1 MHNDKRTIQF
11 CSCSSG
17 SSGNSYVVATENAA
31 ILVDA
36 GTTGKNMVS
45 GLNKCGLSAG
55 DLDGIFLT
63 HEHHDHV
70 RGLPVIIKEAN
81 KREPLLRSTKRELR
95 VYGSSGTIAA
105 TESKLFSKTELS
117 EAYILGSP
125 LDVIQIQDMKV
136 TPFRLSHDA
145 AEPMGYRIDAY
156 GKSLAIVTDTGYIT
170 ESIFAGISDVD
181 FLVLEANHE
190 KNILLM
196 GKYPYNLK
204 TRILGDYG
212 HLSNEGAGEA
222 LTRILQMRNK
232 PISVAL
238 AHLSSEN
245 NTPDMARVTVKNIL
259 FENDYMEGR
268 DYSLTV
274 LKRDIVGDVIRI

>member
-1 MHNDKRTIQF
+1 MPEVQ
-11 CSCSSG
+11 
-17 SSGNSYVVATENAA
+17 AQ
-31 ILVDA
+31 LQ
-36 GTTGKNMVS
+36 
-45 GLNKCGLSAG
+45 
-55 DLDGIFLT
+55 
-63 HEHHDHV
+63 
-70 RGLPVIIKEAN
+70 
-81 KREPLLRSTKRELR
+81 
-95 VYGSSGTIAA
+95 
-105 TESKLFSKTELS
+105 TELS
-117 EAYILGSP
+117 GITDRMPEL
-125 LDVIQIQDMKV
+125 L
-136 TPFRLSHDA
+136 L
-145 AEPMGYRIDAY
+145 E
-156 GKSLAIVTDTGYIT
+156 KSDYKTARYC
-170 ESIFAGISDVD
+170 IFAGISDVD